1 MKKVLKN
8 GHMLQLPKVV
18 CKGFRGIDIYNRQS
32 ISDIY
37 EAQIVSR
44 ERLYPGYISW

>member
-1 MKKVLKN
+1 
-8 GHMLQLPKVV
+8 MLQLPEVV

-32 ISDIY
+32 ISDIC